1 MTLQGVCFWYK
12 KVIYRM
18 KNLKNLIDLDKYKF
32 AKSILSTAG
41 KLGKNENIE
50 VYVVGGFVRDLLM
63 DKSLNDIDLMVV
75 GDGIDFAKKLA
86 RQFGKRKI
94 VPFTKFGTAIIPNEK
109 MNIEVATAR
118 TESYSQNSRKPTEI
132 IYTSLDGDLARR
144 DFTINSMAMNIHPSR
159 FGDLTDP
166 FNGEEDIKNKILRT
180 PLNSDETFSEDP
192 LRMMRAAYFSSKL
205 RFKISKPLLDS
216 MKRMSPRIEI
226 VSAER
231 IRDEFLKILRTDKP
245 SIGIVALQKSGLLK
259 YVFPEIDRMYGM
271 DQTSEW
277 QHKDIFAHTLQVVD
291 NAANLSNKMEIRFAA
306 LVHDIAKPQT
316 RRIDKKKGYTF
327 HGHDA
332 VGERMINEVASRMKL
347 PNVLKFYLKKL
358 TLLHLRPIALVKDIV
373 TDSAVRRLMVA
384 AGDDLEDLMVLCRA
398 DITTK
403 NPKRVE
409 KYLKNFDKVEEKM
422 KTVFE
427 KDSIK
432 SFQSPVRG
440 NEIMKVCNISEG
452 PYVGKIKKRIE
463 EAILNGDIENTYK
476 EALAFLMKIKENN

>member
-1 MTLQGVCFWYK
+1 
-12 KVIYRM
+12 M
-18 KNLKNLIDLDKYKF
+18 KNLKNLIDLDKHKY
-32 AKSILSTAG
+32 AKSILSKAG
-41 KLGKNENIE
+41 SLGEAEKLE

-63 DKSLNDIDLMVV
+63 EKPLNDIDLMVV
-75 GDGIDFAKKLA
+75 GDGISFAKKLA
-86 RQFGKRKI
+86 YKLGQKKI
-94 VPFTKFGTAIIPNEK
+94 VPFIKFGTAIIPNKK
-109 MNIEVATAR
+109 MTIEVATAR
-118 TESYSQNSRKPTEI
+118 TEFYSQNSRKPTEV
-132 IYTSLDGDLARR
+132 IYTSLEGDLSRR
-144 DFTINSMAMNIHPSR
+144 DFTINAMAMNILPNK

-166 FNGEEDIKNKILRT
+166 YNGKEDIRSKILKT
-180 PLNSDETFSEDP
+180 PLDPDETFAEDP

-205 RFKISKPLLDS
+205 KFKLCQPLINS
-216 MKRMSPRIEI
+216 MKKTSSRIEI

-231 IRDEFLKILRTDKP
+231 IRDEFIKILKTEKP
-245 SIGIVALQKSGLLK
+245 SIGIIVLQKAGLLK
-259 YVFPEIDRMYGM
+259 HVFPEIDTMYGM

-277 QHKDIFAHTLQVVD
+277 HHKDIFAHTIQVVD
-291 NAANLSNKMEIRFAA
+291 NAAKLSNKMEIRFAA
-306 LVHDIAKPQT
+306 LVHDIAKPKT

-332 VGERMINEVASRMKL
+332 VGERMINEVARRMKL

-384 AGDDLEDLMVLCRA
+384 AGDDLEDLMILCRA

-403 NPKRVE
+403 NSNKAK
-409 KYLKNFDKVEEKM
+409 KYLKNFEKVEQKM
-422 KTVFE
+422 NSVFE

-440 NEIMKVCNISEG
+440 IEIMKVCNINEG
-452 PYVGKIKKRIE
+452 PNVGRIKERIE
-463 EAILNGDIENTYK
+463 EAILNGDIQNTHE